1 MPVMQWMYFDSLE
14 SLKEEEMDTSEA
26 QYQAVNSRYD
36 AQIAVFGQDFQ
47 RKLVS
52 SKYFI
57 VSISVKSI

>member
-14 SLKEEEMDTSEA
+14 CLREEDIDMTEK
-26 QYQAVNSRYD
+26 QYQPTNTRYD
-36 AQIAVFGQDFQ
+36 GQITVFGQDFQ

-57 VSISVKSI
+57 VRF